1 MTKFQEKYEITND
14 PLDFVKS
21 SEIESWTVLNKDTS
35 YRKFCQ
41 EMNKYCVINTHT
53 EVNLKQK
60 KINKVN
66 LKVWYGVKLI
76 EGDEID
82 II

>member
-1 MTKFQEKYEITND
+1 
-14 PLDFVKS
+14 VKS
-21 SEIESWTVLNKDTS
+21 SEIENWTTINKDAL

-41 EMNKYCVINTHT
+41 EMIKYCTLNNHT

-76 EGDEID
+76 EESVIVEL
-82 II
+82 